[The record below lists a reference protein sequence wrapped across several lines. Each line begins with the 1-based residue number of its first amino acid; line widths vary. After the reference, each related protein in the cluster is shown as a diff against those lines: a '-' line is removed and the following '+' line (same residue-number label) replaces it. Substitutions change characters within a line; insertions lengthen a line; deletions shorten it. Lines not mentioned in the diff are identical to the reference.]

1 MGQVVLHFEKHGKPI
16 SGSLGHHIDRTEG
29 MEWSYRHADLS
40 KTHLNKVYHL
50 NDYCKMKYNE
60 AIKKRIEDGYTSKKT
75 IRKDATYSVNVM
87 LSGSHDEMKEIEKEP
102 KKLDEWINQ
111 NANWCIRQFGKENI
125 VRFNVHLDEKTPH
138 IHCVF
143 VPITED
149 GRLSA
154 KDFIGSSIK
163 LQDLQSSY
171 AKSMERFGLERGVK
185 SDRKH
190 QTTDEYRRREA
201 QSIQKIEQLHEK
213 IDNLSKK
220 NLLFG
225 LDDLKKDLKAGL
237 NGYINSVNETF
248 KEKEQKIL
256 SEFIKLKDGAK
267 EFMNSIENREP
278 IKSRYI
284 APADVQS
291 IVNNSNLIDYFL
303 YLANRGDLV
312 FEKKSGKE
320 FIFEDENK
328 TQKISV
334 SEKGWHDLKSGEGGQ
349 IIKAIQKHQK
359 LDWLEAVNWLKN
371 FNGDISIPFQKTR
384 EKTAK
389 EIVLKP
395 NTYAITQITEPSSRK
410 LIEYFKNRNI
420 SFDTLKNHS
429 KQVHYQVGE
438 NHFYGIGVKNVQ
450 GGYEIRNPFS
460 KMKFG
465 SSDVSELGKEKAE
478 AKKIVV
484 CEGITDSFSIIEILK
499 RAGKNLDDYRFI
511 SLNSVTN
518 VQKFIDRYLN
528 QTYDSVFLLLDGDT
542 AGDEA
547 TKKIQEA
554 FPQGKVR
561 DLRDDFGIHSHGYKD
576 INEHLMKE
584 SQKQEKKQTLKAP
597 EPTKKGYGFKR

>member
-1 MGQVVLHFEKHGKPI
+1 MGQVVLHFEKHGKPTG
-16 SGSLGHHIDRTEG
+16 GSLGHHIDRTEG

-40 KTHLNKVYHL
+40 RTHLNKVYQF
-50 NDYCKMKYNE
+50 NEYSKMPYNE
-60 AIKKRIEDGYTSKKT
+60 AIKKRIEDGYTGKKG

-87 LSGSHDEMKEIEKEP
+87 LSGSHEEMKEIERDP
-102 KKLDEWINQ
+102 KKLNEWIKQ

-125 VRFNVHLDEKTPH
+125 IRFNVHLDEKTPH
-138 IHCVF
+138 IHCAF
-143 VPITED
+143 VPITKD

-171 AKSMERFGLERGVK
+171 ANAMKSFGLERGIK

-201 QSIQKIEQLHEK
+201 QNIQKIEHLHEK

-220 NLLFG
+220 NLIFG
-225 LDDLKKDLKAGL
+225 LDDFKKDLKAGL
-237 NGYINSVNETF
+237 NSYVEVVNQEF
-248 KEKEQKIL
+248 NRKERKIAEEYVNL
-256 SEFIKLKDGAK
+256 REGAK

-278 IKSRYI
+278 IVSKYI
-284 APADVQS
+284 PPADVQN

-371 FNGDISIPFQKTR
+371 FNGDISIPFQKLR
-384 EKTAK
+384 KKTAK
-389 EIVLKP
+389 ESVLKP
-395 NTYAITQITEPSSRK
+395 NTYAITQITTPGSRK
-410 LIEYFKNRNI
+410 LIEYFKNRSI
-420 SFDTLKNHS
+420 SFETLKNHS

-465 SSDVSELGKEKAE
+465 SSDVSELGKEKPG

-518 VQKFIDRYLN
+518 AQKFIDKYLN
-528 QTYDSVFLLLDGDT
+528 QTYDGVFLLLDGDT

-561 DLRDDFGIHSHGYKD
+561 DLRDDFGIHSQGYKD
-576 INEHLMKE
+576 INEHLVKE

-597 EPTKKGYGFKR
+597 EPTKKGHGFKR